1 MPLLLGA
8 FMVLGFCLAGA
19 GWSEPAGAVAY
30 AAGAPGSFPQV
41 IPSEQFAALA
51 AERLEARLQSSGE
64 TRRHELKLL
73 NAPPS
78 MKLPAGDITCDVQFP
93 QVLNYGVSIPLRME
107 VYLNGKLYRTVV
119 CYYKVMVYEQVLLV
133 TRDLGLEQPFTAAD
147 VRAEEREVE
156 ASSAAYFHS
165 VDEVIGKVPARVL
178 KAGQVLR
185 RNMVQMP
192 VAVEVGT
199 PVDILVDVNGIQ
211 VKAEGIAL
219 QKGRIGAYIKVKN
232 ARSGKFLRA
241 KVIDAHTVQI

>member
-30 AAGAPGSFPQV
+30 AAGAPSSFPQV

-119 CYYKVMVYEQVLLV
+119 CYYKVIVYEKVLLV
-133 TRDLGLEQPFTAAD
+133 THDIGVDHRFTPADLRL
-147 VRAEEREVE
+147 EEREVE
-156 ASSAAYFHS
+156 AAAVDYFH
-165 VDEVIGKVPARVL
+165 DPAEVLGKVPARL
-178 KAGQVLR
+178 LRTGQILR
-185 RNMVQMP
+185 RNMVKMP
-192 VAVEVGT
+192 VLVEPWS
-199 PVDILVDVNGIQ
+199 PVVIVVKMKGIQ
-211 VKAEGIAL
+211 AKAEGVAM
-219 QKGRIGAYIKVKN
+219 QEGRMGDYIKVKS
-232 ARSGKFLRA
+232 RSGKFLRA
-241 KVIDAHTVQI
+241 KVIDAQTVSIE

>member
-78 MKLPAGDITCDVQFP
+78 MKLPAGDITCAVHFP

-107 VYLNGKLYRTVV
+107 VYLDGKLYRTTV
-119 CYYKVMVYEQVLLV
+119 CYYKVIVYEKVLLV
-133 TRDLGLEQPFTAAD
+133 THDIGVDHRFTPADLRL
-147 VRAEEREVE
+147 EEREVE
-156 ASSAAYFHS
+156 AAAVDYFHNPA
-165 VDEVIGKVPARVL
+165 EVIGKVPARL
-178 KAGQVLR
+178 LRTGQVLR
-185 RNMVQMP
+185 RNMVKMP
-192 VAVEVGT
+192 VLVEPWS
-199 PVDILVDVNGIQ
+199 PVVIVVNMKGIQ
-211 VKAEGIAL
+211 AKAEGVAM
-219 QKGRIGAYIKVKN
+219 QEGRMGDYIKVKS
-232 ARSGKFLRA
+232 RSGKFLRA
-241 KVIDAHTVQI
+241 KVIDAQTVSIE